1 MMFTTKAAQMTM
13 QTKFN
18 GALTPVQALTQTYI
32 PTLRVS
38 LVDATTA
45 DAIDALLS
53 VGRRRVAFMNAH
65 CFNVLA
71 VNRQYAVA
79 VQTADLLLP
88 DGSGVSIAAKL
99 AGKPL
104 SANLNGTDL
113 IPPLLA
119 QAARQGKSVFLFGG
133 KPGTA
138 EAAADALILK
148 IPGLRI
154 AGTLNGYDQ
163 AANEEAVI
171 EHINACAP
179 DIVLVAMGVP
189 LQDIWL
195 HRNAVRLHADLTMGV
210 GACFDFLA
218 GNVNR
223 APNALRRIGGEWLW
237 RLGVEPRR
245 MAKRYILG
253 NITFLT
259 RVARQAA
266 RQMTA
271 ASVMRRGL
279 DVAVAG
285 SAAILLA
292 PLFAATAIAIK
303 VESRG
308 PVFFMQERVG
318 KDGRTFR
325 MVKFRSMC
333 ADAER
338 RRADVLASSDREG
351 ICFKSKTDPRITRV
365 GRFIR
370 RFSID
375 ELPQILNVL
384 RGEMSIVGPR
394 PALPLEV
401 AAYPKRAYGRL
412 AVKPGITGIWQVS
425 GRADVSFEKMVEMD
439 LAYAA
444 SRTIVLDLILIA
456 MTFRA
461 VISGRGAH

>member
-1 MMFTTKAAQMTM
+1 MTFTTKAAQMTM
-13 QTKFN
+13 HTKFN
-18 GALTPVQALTQTYI
+18 GALTPVQALPQTYI

-38 LVDATTA
+38 LVDTTTA
-45 DAIDALLS
+45 DAVDALLS

-71 VNRQYAVA
+71 TNRQYAAA

-99 AGKPL
+99 AGKKL
-104 SANLNGTDL
+104 SANLNGTDF
-113 IPPLLA
+113 IPALLV
-119 QAARQGKSVFLFGG
+119 QAAKQGKSVFLFGG

-138 EAAADALILK
+138 EAAADALTFK

-163 AANEEAVI
+163 AANEDAVI

-195 HRNAVRLHADLTMGV
+195 HRNAIRLNADLTIGV

-218 GNVNR
+218 GNVSR
-223 APNALRRIGGEWLW
+223 APAALRRLGGEWLW

-245 MAKRYILG
+245 MAKRYIVG
-253 NITFLT
+253 NATFLT
-259 RVARQAA
+259 RVARQSAH
-266 RQMTA
+266 QVTV
-271 ASVMRRGL
+271 ASVMRRGI

-303 VESRG
+303 TESRG
-308 PVFFMQERVG
+308 PAFFLQERVG
-318 KDGRTFR
+318 KDGRPFK

-333 ADAER
+333 ADAEN
-338 RRADVLASSDREG
+338 RRADVLATSDREG

-394 PALPLEV
+394 PALPVEV
-401 AAYPKRAYGRL
+401 AAYPKRALGRL

-425 GRADVSFEKMVEMD
+425 GRADVSFDKMVDMD

-444 SRTIVLDLILIA
+444 SRTILLDLILIA

>member
-1 MMFTTKAAQMTM
+1 MTM
-13 QTKFN
+13 HTKFN
-18 GALTPVQALTQTYI
+18 GALSSVQALPQTYI

-38 LVDATTA
+38 LVDATSA
-45 DAIDALLS
+45 HAIDALLS
-53 VGRRRVAFMNAH
+53 KGRRRVAFMNAH
-65 CFNVLA
+65 CFNVMA
-71 VNRQYAVA
+71 ANRQYADA

-88 DGSGVSIAAKL
+88 DGSGVSIATKL
-99 AGKPL
+99 AGL
-104 SANLNGTDL
+104 ELTTNLNGTDL
-113 IPPLLA
+113 IPALLA
-119 QAARQGKSVFLFGG
+119 QAAKQGKSVFLFGG

-138 EAAADALILK
+138 EAAANALTFK

-163 AANEEAVI
+163 AENEDAAI
-171 EHINACAP
+171 EYINACTP
-179 DIVLVAMGVP
+179 DIVLVATGVP
-189 LQDIWL
+189 LQDVWL
-195 HRNAVRLHADLTMGV
+195 HRNAVRIHADLTMGV

-218 GNVNR
+218 GNVSR
-223 APNALRRIGGEWLW
+223 APHALRRIGGEWLW
-237 RLGVEPRR
+237 RLAVEPRR
-245 MAKRYILG
+245 MAKRYIVG
-253 NITFLT
+253 NVTFLT

-266 RQMTA
+266 RQVTA
-271 ASVMRRGL
+271 VSVMRRGL
-279 DVAVAG
+279 DVAIAG

-303 VESRG
+303 IESRG
-308 PVFFMQERVG
+308 PAFFVQERVG
-318 KDGRTFR
+318 KDGRSFK
-325 MVKFRSMC
+325 MLKFRSMC
-333 ADAER
+333 ADAES
-338 RRADVLASSDREG
+338 RRAAVLASSDREG

-384 RGEMSIVGPR
+384 RGDMSIVGPR
-394 PALPLEV
+394 PALPVEV

-425 GRADVSFEKMVEMD
+425 GRADVGFEKMVDMD

-444 SRTIVLDLILIA
+444 SRTILLDLILIA
-456 MTFRA
+456 MTFKA